1 MMRKILL
8 TRYSPGNP
16 WQISY
21 WIASLG
27 NILNSQYI
35 YIYISFFLL
44 LLFLFTFF
52 LLLSLFSFFWDWVLV
67 YNLLYGKLICIDVL
81 VIRYRS
87 YSLAPFKVAAK
98 ISNYAGSGLMS

>member
-35 YIYISFFLL
+35 YIYIFFSSSSVSVFFLL
-44 LLFLFTFF
+44 GLG
-52 LLLSLFSFFWDWVLV
+52 FS
-67 YNLLYGKLICIDVL
+67 YNILYGKLICIDVL

-98 ISNYAGSGLMS
+98 ISNYVGSGLMS